1 MKLKTENIRNSHC
14 ETKSWFP
21 KKISK
26 ISKTIANLMKKQKR
40 EEKLWILGIKEG
52 TSLLIP
58 KTLKGWYRNTTNKDM
73 PIILTT
79 EKRFYSLKDTNHKNS
94 LKKKWIGN
102 LNKTYNYKKNKL
114 VLRIVAT
121 TTNEI
126 KSGIHNS
133 IKNIK

>member
-1 MKLKTENIRNSHC
+1 
-14 ETKSWFP
+14 
-21 KKISK
+21 
-26 ISKTIANLMKKQKR
+26 
-40 EEKLWILGIKEG
+40 
-52 TSLLIP
+52 
-58 KTLKGWYRNTTNKDM
+58 M

-79 EKRFYSLKDTNHKNS
+79 EKRLYSLKDTNHKNS

-133 IKNIK
+133 IKNIKQNKYNERSVNLLCENYRMLLREIKEYLNIINKMYLIH

>member
-1 MKLKTENIRNSHC
+1 MNIRYQRRYIIVN
-14 ETKSWFP
+14 P
-21 KKISK
+21 KDI
-26 ISKTIANLMKKQKR
+26 KR
-40 EEKLWILGIKEG
+40 
-52 TSLLIP
+52 LIQE
-58 KTLKGWYRNTTNKDM
+58 YYKDM
-73 PIILTT
+73 PVILTT

-102 LNKTYNYKKNKL
+102 LNKMYNYKKNKL

-133 IKNIK
+133 IKNIKQNKYNERSVNLLCENYRMLLREIKEYLNIINKMYLIH

>member
-1 MKLKTENIRNSHC
+1 MNIRDQRRYIIVN
-14 ETKSWFP
+14 P
-21 KKISK
+21 KDI
-26 ISKTIANLMKKQKR
+26 KR
-40 EEKLWILGIKEG
+40 
-52 TSLLIP
+52 LIQEYY
-58 KTLKGWYRNTTNKDM
+58 KYM
-73 PIILTT
+73 PVILTT

-133 IKNIK
+133 IKNIKQNKYNERSVNLLCENYRMLLREIKEYLNVINKMYLIH

>member
-1 MKLKTENIRNSHC
+1 MNIRDQRRQIIVN
-14 ETKSWFP
+14 P
-21 KKISK
+21 KDI
-26 ISKTIANLMKKQKR
+26 KR
-40 EEKLWILGIKEG
+40 
-52 TSLLIP
+52 LIQE
-58 KTLKGWYRNTTNKDM
+58 YYKDM
-73 PIILTT
+73 PVILTT

-133 IKNIK
+133 IKNIKQNKYNERSVNLLCENYRMLLREIKEYLNIINKMYLIH

>member
-1 MKLKTENIRNSHC
+1 MNIRDQRRQIIVN
-14 ETKSWFP
+14 P
-21 KKISK
+21 KDI
-26 ISKTIANLMKKQKR
+26 KR
-40 EEKLWILGIKEG
+40 
-52 TSLLIP
+52 LIQE
-58 KTLKGWYRNTTNKDM
+58 YYKDM
-73 PIILTT
+73 PVILTT

-102 LNKTYNYKKNKL
+102 LNKMYNCKKNKL

-133 IKNIK
+133 IKNIKQNKYNERSVNLLCENYRMLLREIKEYLNIINKMYLIH